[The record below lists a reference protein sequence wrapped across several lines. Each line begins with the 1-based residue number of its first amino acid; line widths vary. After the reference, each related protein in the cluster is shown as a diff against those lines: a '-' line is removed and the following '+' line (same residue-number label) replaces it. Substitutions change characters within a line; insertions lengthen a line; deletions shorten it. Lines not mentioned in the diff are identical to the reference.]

1 MCEVLASDRPP
12 FSESLKMC
20 RRLLVSED
28 YCELWK
34 VRRPGSQIHK
44 DITLLL
50 KLPKARLLELVEGG
64 VVVLK
69 HSWSEMGS
77 E

>member
-1 MCEVLASDRPP
+1 
-12 FSESLKMC
+12 MC
-20 RRLLVSED
+20 RRFLVSED

-50 KLPKARLLELVEGG
+50 KLPKARLLELLEGG
-64 VVVLK
+64 VVVQ
-69 HSWSEMGS
+69 
-77 E
+77 